1 MVKPLCVLMQAV
13 ASHLASVTKAAR
25 KKANEDILQKMSNNS
40 EVLPACNVSD
50 EGAVTPYEANLCL

>member
-1 MVKPLCVLMQAV
+1 MQAV